1 MPGFVVPSSTGR
13 PPSPGSP
20 RSPGRL
26 PVVRLAGI
34 ALVTATALLL
44 AVGCASAPSPRG
56 RRPAGSATPAAA
68 RADVPVASVRAARV
82 RPANPRATATAMAH
96 HLLAALRLPAGSRRV
111 AVPARP
117 IRDLPSTAAGF
128 SDTVTLTRFYR
139 LTVPMSA
146 AYRWL
151 LSQHPAGAVVSG
163 HGPFSQGRRVAA
175 ELVSFSVT
183 SLPFWLYAARLATA
197 VKPAAGGSLLLVQAQ
212 VQWYPARSPA
222 DYIDPA
228 RYGSVTVSRV
238 VNRHTTER
246 TLAGA
251 PMRRLAAVVNALHA
265 MPDIPVV
272 TPAIGPSIP
281 RYRLIFHPVGA
292 APTIVITPTN
302 YESVN
307 VTINGANGQPLF
319 PPGTLIATARRI
331 LAAGPGAG

>member
-1 MPGFVVPSSTGR
+1 MPGFIPSSTGR
-13 PPSPGSP
+13 PVSPGRR

-44 AVGCASAPSPRG
+44 AVGCASTLSPRG
-56 RRPAGSATPAAA
+56 SRPAGSATPAAA
-68 RADVPVASVRAARV
+68 QADVPVASVRAARV
-82 RPANPRATATAMAH
+82 RPANPRATATTIAR
-96 HLLAALRLPAGSRRV
+96 HLLAALRLPGGSRRV
-111 AVPARP
+111 AVPAGP
-117 IRDLPSTAAGF
+117 IQDLPPAATGF
-128 SDTVTLTRFYR
+128 ADTVTLTRLYR

-146 AYRWL
+146 ADRWL
-151 LSQHPAGAVVSG
+151 LPQHPAGAVVSG

-183 SLPFWLYAARLATA
+183 SLPSWLYAARLATA

-238 VNRHTTER
+238 VNHRTTAR
-246 TLAGA
+246 TLTGA
-251 PMRRLAAVVNALHA
+251 PMRRLAAVINALHA

-272 TPAIGPSIP
+272 TPALGPGIP
-281 RYRLIFHPVGA
+281 RYRLIFQPVGA
-292 APTIVITPTN
+292 APAIVITPTS
-302 YESVN
+302 YESVD
-307 VTINGANGQPLF
+307 VTTNGAHGQPLF